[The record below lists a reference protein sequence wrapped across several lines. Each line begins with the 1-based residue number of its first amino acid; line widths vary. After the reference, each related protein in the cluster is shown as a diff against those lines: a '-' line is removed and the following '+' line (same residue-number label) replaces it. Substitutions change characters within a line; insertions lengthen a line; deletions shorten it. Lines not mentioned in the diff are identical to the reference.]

1 MKQLLGHIL
10 IVAFTVNC
18 FGQTLVTPCKVGKDA
33 PAFGFWTWPAH
44 STVKVYILNED
55 FEANELPYL
64 LKPIQNWNT
73 ASAYTGSGVT
83 FEYIGGTT
91 LPLYCQNC
99 LTLMR
104 GRVFDRSKRHATELR
119 TYSAQ
124 RDQIMSWA
132 HIVIDR
138 ELTKRDAI
146 TNAVAHELGHTFGLV
161 DCYSCKAK
169 STVMN
174 QLKTIDEPN
183 GMEGPT
189 TCDIAQVR
197 AAFKELAIRVRP
209 APVVQIVDEGEEP
222 VDDDTPVVIRKP

>member
-1 MKQLLGHIL
+1 MKQLLGYLL
-10 IVAFTVNC
+10 IAAFTVNC
-18 FGQTLVTPCKVGKDA
+18 YGQTSVTPCSVGKDA

-44 STVKVYILNED
+44 STIKVYVLKED
-55 FEANELPYL
+55 FDANELSYL
-64 LKPIQNWNT
+64 LKPIQNWNAVS
-73 ASAYTGSGVT
+73 ASTGSGVT

-104 GRVFDRSKRHATELR
+104 GPVFDKSKRHATELR
-119 TYSAQ
+119 TYSAR

-132 HIVIDR
+132 HIVIDPV
-138 ELTKRDAI
+138 LTNPDAL
-146 TNAVAHELGHTFGLV
+146 TNAMAHELGHSFGLI

-174 QLKTIDEPN
+174 QLKTINKPN
-183 GMEGPT
+183 GMDGPT

-197 AAFKELAIRVRP
+197 AAFKELALRVRP